1 MHIMKTHVRAA
12 WHFLLTRHYSTNRLS
27 KIIALSGRFSMDLCK
42 TISESNPTCRPLF
55 GNCSASHGT
64 TEGVSCDSWMGDL
77 NGLSNALPDCW
88 QKKKLAEIWGVW
100 IYLSLLSFST
110 CLCVKAWH
118 LWHDFW
124 GPALCACFLL
134 VTSWA
139 TTPSPSPMQM
149 IFGSSEGMWGYVGM
163 ECPGTWEKWE
173 EHCVFWMPNAN
184 LTRSALTTIHCHQ
197 SWSQPWRSLKPH
209 SAGVVGDWSPQTSR
223 IHEQQLVDSLKTL
236 VIFKG
241 QLGVCTHGIYC
252 VLGILGD
259 YNP

>member
-1 MHIMKTHVRAA
+1 MHIIKTHVRAA
-12 WHFLLTRHYSTNRLS
+12 WHFLLTRYYSTNRLS

-42 TISESNPTCRPLF
+42 TISEGNPTCKSLF
-55 GNCSASHGT
+55 GKPHSFQRLIWSTQLLIATKHMLLRLTWHHRWCKL
-64 TEGVSCDSWMGDL
+64 WLL
-77 NGLSNALPDCW
+77 NGSFQTVFQMHCQTAGR
-88 QKKKLAEIWGVW
+88 KKKLVEIWGVW
-100 IYLSLLSFST
+100 IYLSLLSFSA

-197 SWSQPWRSLKPH
+197 S
-209 SAGVVGDWSPQTSR
+209 
-223 IHEQQLVDSLKTL
+223 
-236 VIFKG
+236 
-241 QLGVCTHGIYC
+241 
-252 VLGILGD
+252 
-259 YNP
+259 